1 MGLDLDYNDGQT
13 PIDEDEKEDLLIDS
27 ITNKSELDEF
37 EQKNIED
44 AVEWSIPKKFSK
56 NEILTEEF
64 IKNVHKKMLGKVW
77 KWGGKFRKSNKN
89 IGVDWPNIS
98 TELRKLLGDVGYW
111 IENNTYSQDEIA
123 IRFKHK
129 LVSIHCFSN
138 GNGRHSRLMADILIK
153 NVFEKEVFN
162 WGGGDLINP
171 GNARASYL
179 TAIKEADRN
188 SYENLIQFARN

>member
-123 IRFKHK
+123 KR
-129 LVSIHCFSN
+129 
-138 GNGRHSRLMADILIK
+138 RYLIG
-153 NVFEKEVFN
+153 EGE
-162 WGGGDLINP
+162 I
-171 GNARASYL
+171 
-179 TAIKEADRN
+179 
-188 SYENLIQFARN
+188 